1 MCKTQSRPHRLIVLA
16 GGTDM
21 ASSPHST
28 EDQDALAASVQ
39 ASRDTGCCSPWL
51 GDSDSTMYMDR
62 IGNRAIK
69 FAGAITIVA
78 CLGILAWVR

>member
-1 MCKTQSRPHRLIVLA
+1 
-16 GGTDM
+16 M
-21 ASSPHST
+21 ASTPHNT

-62 IGNRAIK
+62 IGSRAIK
-69 FAGAITIVA
+69 VAGVVTVAA
-78 CLGILAWVR
+78 CLSILLWVR